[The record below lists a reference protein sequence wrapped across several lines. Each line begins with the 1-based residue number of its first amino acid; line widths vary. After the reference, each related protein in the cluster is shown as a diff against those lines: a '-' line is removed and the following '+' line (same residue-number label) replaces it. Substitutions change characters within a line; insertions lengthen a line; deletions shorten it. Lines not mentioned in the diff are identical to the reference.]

1 MTLLARIA
9 GILRGADIPHA
20 LIGASAMAKHGVV
33 RSTLDQDLLAV
44 EPACLQ
50 PKLWSGLQ
58 SSGVEAEIRKGDF
71 YDPLLG
77 VVRFSAPG
85 ERPVDLVVGKF
96 TWQREIIARATLH
109 PGGEVPFVRA
119 VDLILLKLYA
129 GGPQDAWDI
138 HQLLAA
144 EDRETLIAQVDQE
157 LTPLPDESALLW
169 RKILDG

>member
-20 LIGASAMAKHGVV
+20 LIGASAMARHGVV

-44 EPACLQ
+44 DPVCLQ
-50 PKLWSGLQ
+50 PESWSGLR
-58 SSGVEAEIRKGDF
+58 SSGIEAKIRKGDL

-77 VVRFSAPG
+77 VVRFSSPG

-96 TWQREIIARATLH
+96 AWQREVIARAMMH
-109 PGGEVPFVRA
+109 PGGEVPVVRA

-138 HQLLAA
+138 QQLLAA
-144 EDRETLIAQVDQE
+144 EDRETLIAQV
-157 LTPLPDESALLW
+157 
-169 RKILDG
+169 